1 MSDGSSN
8 CIVCH
13 KNATPD
19 RVCRHC
25 ELSVARNLDKIV
37 EFTTLAQTQIHPGQ
51 SGERAGTGYESR
63 PPLNIAAIDPEL
75 ASIELW
81 KGDPSSAVPIL
92 EMLEMWERDIRELRH
107 MAAYGL
113 VSAQRTESTL
123 TGVIGFLRA
132 NLDWMGTH
140 DEFNIVEFHDHV
152 HRAVRIL
159 SRWDSDR
166 AAPGFGLI
174 CPNENANGQMCNAWI
189 RWESGENCTQCHRCG
204 REWNVAWLLRVAGDV
219 WLDSDAI
226 AHLTGIPRRT
236 IQSWGKS
243 GKIGRRGLLY
253 KLSDITNNTRQ
264 HITA

>member
-1 MSDGSSN
+1 MSDVSSD

-13 KNATPD
+13 KSATGE
-19 RVCRHC
+19 RVCRQC
-25 ELSVARNLDKIV
+25 ASRLARNLDKII
-37 EFTTLAQTQIHPGQ
+37 ELTILAHSQINPSQTKD
-51 SGERAGTGYESR
+51 RTGTGYESR

-92 EMLEMWERDIRELRH
+92 EMLEMWEKDIRDQRH

-123 TGVIGFLRA
+123 TGVVGFLRV
-132 NLDWMGTH
+132 NIDWMLTH
-140 DEFNIVEFHDHV
+140 ADFNIVEFHDHL

-159 SRWDSDR
+159 SRWDIDR
-166 AAPGFGLI
+166 ASAGFGLI
-174 CPNENANGQMCNAWI
+174 CPNENSHGQMCNAWI
-189 RWESGENCTQCHRCG
+189 RWESGENSTQCHRCG
-204 REWNVAWLLRVAGDV
+204 REWNVAWLLRVANDV

-236 IQSWGKS
+236 IQSWGRS